1 MSRQPVLLPYADPAF
16 VADPCPLYRQLRE
29 EGPVRRTVIAGGL
42 EAWLVTRYKNGL
54 SAKKDGESVTT
65 IAHSPRA

>member
-1 MSRQPVLLPYADPAF
+1 M
-16 VADPCPLYRQLRE
+16 ADPCPLYRQLRE